1 MASGGAA
8 RNGSLPQ
15 PSPPPP
21 QQPQQPQ
28 QQHKAGSARIG
39 YYEIERTI
47 GKGNFAVVKLATHIV
62 TKAKVAIKIVDKT
75 QLEEENLKKIFR
87 EVQIMKMLR
96 HPHIIRLYQVMETD
110 RMIYLVTEY
119 ASGGEIF
126 DHLVAHGRMAEKEA
140 RKKFKQIVAAVHF
153 CHCRNIV
160 HRDLKAENLL
170 LDANL
175 NIKIADFGF
184 SNIFTPGQLLKT
196 WCGSPPYAAPELF
209 EGKEYDGPKVD
220 IWSLGVV
227 LYVLVCG
234 ALPFDGNTLQNLRAR
249 VLSGKFRI
257 PFFMSTE
264 CEHLIR
270 HMLVLEPS
278 KRLSVEQI
286 CKHKWMKIGDPDPE
300 FDRLITESKQVKVEI
315 KTEPLN
321 EQVLIY
327 MTELGLERERTLQSL
342 KTDAYDHFSAIYSL
356 LCDKVKRHKT
366 LRISAPPSVP
376 RSMPF
381 QSPANVQAEQTGNT
395 LSLNVPQVQLINP
408 DNQIVQTDGNMN
420 LDSDEGEE
428 PSPEAL
434 ARYLSMRRHTV
445 GVADPRTEVPED
457 LQKCHLPGFP
467 RTVPQAP
474 FLQVVPNVNLMQ
486 NMLPMQNLQPATQL
500 EYKEQSLLQPPTL
513 QLLNGMGPL
522 GRRASDGGAN
532 IQLHAQQL
540 LKRPRGPSPLVT
552 MNPHA
557 VPVVTPVDEEGSD
570 GEPDQEAV
578 QRYLANRSKR
588 HSLAM
593 TNPTAEV
600 PLDLQRQL
608 GQQQAIRSRAWVPHP
623 EQHSRVCYK
632 DPNTLH
638 LPTERFS
645 PVRRFSD
652 GAATIQAFKAQLE
665 KMEKSTNTNSSI
677 KQLQQECE
685 HLQKMYGNAMDE
697 NIFEK
702 TQQQHILYQQEQQQQ
717 IRHQQIQECIRPA
730 QPSPP
735 LSTASLVQHV
745 ENQPALIT
753 HQLQRLQIQHEQSSP
768 PPNHPN
774 NHLFNKSNNSP
785 PPCTTAIMQ
794 SSSCAAS
801 PSQFQ
806 GIPSQ
811 HALYQQPSNS
821 PPPPNLN
828 LPRMNLQPGLP
839 QQPQTQPV
847 TIQVQEP
854 SEIHSNNL
862 LQGAGQNM
870 HTTHPRGIISS
881 GNQMPLQQRGMHMPS
896 LGLGQHRALAKQLS
910 ADSAEVNSRP
920 ISRFSPLSYDQ
931 THLHPHLFP
940 EQFRFLTNNF
950 NPATAM
956 FSQGMKIAQMDSLSN
971 YNQNIAGKAAM
982 QHEHQQQDFTAS
994 SLHQALLSPTP
1005 SDYTRH
1011 QHVSQQ
1017 YGHMIQGLLSPR
1029 HSLTGQQDLRLPPAE
1044 MSRLLKRHQR
1054 QQQQQQHEYDLL
1066 RHMNQGVG
1074 DAGNMTA
1081 NLCGQQQTLSERQ
1094 TLTMPYQNT
1103 ETYHQHH
1110 LVRGQD
1116 HIPQPPSQGH
1126 SFVHHPPLMHSESM
1140 EEDCVSEGNREGYQD
1155 NTDSTD
1161 TSTKCCQE
1169 NTVLLNAIRC
1179 GAAET
1184 LLANVNHVHKMG
1196 VSQPY
1201 SHQAAPGFAGNKAPS
1216 RESMTGDRMDGR
1228 APMQPMEVNDHNG
1241 VDYTK
1246 RQSTRTLQRHHTIQ
1260 TSEDAYDQAEL
1271 SGMSLLAGKVLSSAR
1286 MSDVLSQSSLTGS
1299 QQLQNRESEEHDGCS
1314 QSSADLNPGEGSH
1327 SNSSCYPAK
1336 CITDILKELNPP
1348 FDNKLRP
1355 YKHPDLGFGME
1366 QAGV

>member
-1 MASGGAA
+1 MASSGAA
-8 RNGSLPQ
+8 RNGSLHQTSPLPPQ
-15 PSPPPP
+15 P
-21 QQPQQPQ
+21 
-28 QQHKAGSARIG
+28 HKTGSARINC
-39 YYEIERTI
+39 YEIERTI

-96 HPHIIRLYQVMETD
+96 HPHIIRLYQVMETE

-270 HMLVLEPS
+270 HMLVLDPS

-286 CKHKWMKIGDPDPE
+286 CKHKWMKIGEPDPE

-321 EQVLIY
+321 EQVLMY
-327 MTELGLERERTLQSL
+327 MAELGLERERTLQSL
-342 KTDAYDHFSAIYSL
+342 KTDAYDQFNAIYSL
-356 LCDKVKRHKT
+356 LCDKLKRHKT

-381 QSPANVQAEQTGNT
+381 QSPANVQTEQTGNA

-408 DNQIVQTDGNMN
+408 ENQIVQTDGNMN

-474 FLQVVPNVNLMQ
+474 FLQVVPNVNLIQ
-486 NMLPMQNLQPATQL
+486 NMLPTQNLQPATQL

-588 HSLAM
+588 HTLAM

-652 GAATIQAFKAQLE
+652 GAASIQAFKAHLE

-685 HLQKMYGNAMDE
+685 HLQKIYGNAMDE
-697 NIFEK
+697 KIFEK

-753 HQLQRLQIQHEQSSP
+753 HQLQRLRIQHEQSSP

-774 NHLFNKSNNSP
+774 NHLFSKSNNSP
-785 PPCTTAIMQ
+785 PPGTTAIMQ
-794 SSSCAAS
+794 SSSCAVAS

-811 HALYQQPSNS
+811 HALFQQPSNS

-828 LPRMNLQPGLP
+828 LPRMNLQPGLS
-839 QQPQTQPV
+839 QQSQTQPV

-854 SEIHSNNL
+854 PDMLSNNL
-862 LQGAGQNM
+862 LQSAGQNL
-870 HTTHPRGIISS
+870 HTTRPRGIIGS
-881 GNQMPLQQRGMHMPS
+881 GNQIPLQQRGLHMPS

-931 THLHPHLFP
+931 SHLHPHLFQ
-940 EQFRFLTNNF
+940 EQLRFLTNNF
-950 NPATAM
+950 SPAAAM
-956 FSQGMKIAQMDSLSN
+956 FSQGMKVSQMDSLSN
-971 YNQNIAGKAAM
+971 YNQTIAGKAVM
-982 QHEHQQQDFTAS
+982 QHEHQQDFTAS

-1005 SDYTRH
+1005 PDYTRH
-1011 QHVSQQ
+1011 QQVCQQ

-1044 MSRLLKRHQR
+1044 MPHFLKRHQR
-1054 QQQQQQHEYDLL
+1054 QQHQQEYDLL
-1066 RHMNQGVG
+1066 RHINQGVG

-1081 NLCGQQQTLSERQ
+1081 NLCGHQQTLSERQ
-1094 TLTMPYQNT
+1094 TLNMPYHST
-1103 ETYHQHH
+1103 EPYHQHH
-1110 LVRGQD
+1110 LLQVRGQD
-1116 HIPQPPSQGH
+1116 HIPQPPSSSQGH

-1140 EEDCVSEGNREGYQD
+1140 EEDCVNEGNREGYPD

-1169 NTVLLNAIRC
+1169 NPELLNIIRC

-1184 LLANVNHVHKMG
+1184 LLANINHVHKMG

-1201 SHQAAPGFAGNKAPS
+1201 SHQAVPGFATGKVPS
-1216 RESMTGDRMDGR
+1216 RESITGDRMDGR
-1228 APMQPMEVNDHNG
+1228 ASMQPMEVNDHNG
-1241 VDYTK
+1241 IGYT
-1246 RQSTRTLQRHHTIQ
+1246 RQSTKILQRHHTIQ
-1260 TSEDAYDQAEL
+1260 TSDDAYDQAEP

-1286 MSDVLSQSSLTGS
+1286 MSDILSQSSLTGS
-1299 QQLQNRESEEHDGCS
+1299 QQLQNRESEEHDGSS
-1314 QSSADLNPGEGSH
+1314 QSSAEPNPGEGSAH
-1327 SNSSCYPAK
+1327 SNSPCYPAK

-1348 FDNKLRP
+1348 FDSKLHT
-1355 YKHPDLGFGME
+1355 YKHSDLAFGME